1 MQNRHVV
8 SDTSA
13 GLTANF
19 PKCDMPTAVVAIFL
33 QEHSSVQSRE
43 EVSDTSAGLPT
54 NFPKGAIPITVRAEF
69 RSVKCRTD
77 EKLVTSVQG
86 RADV

>member
-1 MQNRHVV
+1 
-8 SDTSA
+8 
-13 GLTANF
+13 
-19 PKCDMPTAVVAIFL
+19 MPTTVVARFL
-33 QEHSSVQSRE
+33 QEHSSVQFSSVQSRE
-43 EVSDTSAGLPT
+43 EVSDIRAWLTA
-54 NFPKGAIPITVRAEF
+54 NFPKGAIPITVRVQF